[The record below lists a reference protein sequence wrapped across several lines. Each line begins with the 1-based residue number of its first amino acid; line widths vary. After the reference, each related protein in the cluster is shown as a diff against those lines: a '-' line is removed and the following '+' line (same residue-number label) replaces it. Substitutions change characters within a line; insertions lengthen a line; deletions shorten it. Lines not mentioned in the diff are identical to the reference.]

1 LVIVA
6 VVSTVAAFAI
16 NAARRGEKAARGRAD
31 RALVAERS
39 AKAEA
44 QANLVKAEANYAM
57 ARDAVDRFYTRVS
70 EDKLLNEPH
79 MDRLRKELLGLARDF
94 YQKFADE
101 RRTDPRARLDLGNAY
116 IRLAH
121 IGHTIGSETEGVGHA
136 EKARA
141 MFTALTAE
149 HPGIAAYRY

>member
-1 LVIVA
+1 RWARKNRARAQAAVAALLVVA
-6 VVSTVAAFAI
+6 VVATGSALAI
-16 NAARRGEKAARGRAD
+16 NAARRGEKAARDRAD

-44 QANLVKAEANYAM
+44 QPNLVKAEANFAM

-79 MDRLRKELLGLARDF
+79 MDRLRRELLELARDF

-101 RRTDPRARLDLGNAY
+101 RKDDPRARFDLGYAY
-116 IRLAH
+116 IRLSF
-121 IGHTIGSETEGVGHA
+121 ILG
-136 EKARA
+136 
-141 MFTALTAE
+141 
-149 HPGIAAYRY
+149 